1 MNRLHKEFA
10 SRGNGFSQP
19 MRVRNSK
26 VLGDYSAAYCLEALD
41 KSLPLALGFSY
52 Q

>member
-1 MNRLHKEFA
+1 MNQLHKEFA
-10 SRGNGFSQP
+10 SRVNGFSQP

-26 VLGDYSAAYCLEALD
+26 VLRDYSVAYCLEVLD
-41 KSLPLALGFSY
+41 KSLPLAIRLSY